1 MQENKPFLIVGLG
14 NPGPQYVNTRHNVGF
29 MAIDRLA
36 GADASWKNEKNSQTA
51 RGQIGGRKVIWVKP
65 QTYMN
70 NSGEAVG
77 ALMAFYKVP
86 LENLVVIHDDMDIA
100 IGDVREKVGG
110 GSAGHN
116 GIRSIDAHV
125 GREYRR
131 IRVGVG
137 HPRDFGL
144 PMDPADWVLGKFGT
158 VQLDMIGRALDGVKI
173 FPD

>member
-1 MQENKPFLIVGLG
+1 MNLSG
-14 NPGPQYVNTRHNVGF
+14 NAV
-29 MAIDRLA
+29 
-36 GADASWKNEKNSQTA
+36 
-51 RGQIGGRKVIWVKP
+51 VKAA
-65 QTYMN
+65 N
-70 NSGEAVG
+70 
-77 ALMAFYKVP
+77 FYKILP
-86 LENLVVIHDDMDIA
+86 ENVVVVHDDMDLPVA
-100 IGDVREKVGG
+100 DCRTKTGG

-144 PMDPADWVLGKFGT
+144 PMDPADWVLGKFGA